1 MPQFF
6 GLPAHLFDRLLAHDF
21 EEFGQK
27 EPLKQAEGR
36 AAGEEYQV
44 RCLILGLGADHGAN
58 ENEERLEELVH
69 AERRRLRNELK
80 AKQAIEEAVDSSV
93 LESPRDRHD
102 DAQVEG
108 ELVDD

>member
-1 MPQFF
+1 MPQFS
-6 GLPAHLFDRLLAHDF
+6 GLPAHLFDLLLAHHC

-44 RCLILGLGADHGAN
+44 RCLVLGLGADHGAN

-69 AERRRLRNELK
+69 AERRRLRNELE
-80 AKQAIEEAVDSSV
+80 AKQAIEEAVDAGV
-93 LESPRDRHD
+93 LESPSDRHD
-102 DAQVEG
+102 DA
-108 ELVDD
+108 